1 MQIKSSS
8 SPVKQRKQLS
18 GKANVD
24 SLIKD
29 LEKQLTGV
37 STEVVEG
44 FNKLERKIQCYRKP
58 KSQLIIEQKNSCAER
73 HLEQLIIEFEMQQLA
88 ESVVQVNGRIPVT
101 SNNSQKTT

>member
-1 MQIKSSS
+1 MQIKTSGSQT
-8 SPVKQRKQLS
+8 KQRKQLT

-44 FNKLERKIQCYRKP
+44 FNKLERKI
-58 KSQLIIEQKNSCAER
+58 
-73 HLEQLIIEFEMQQLA
+73 
-88 ESVVQVNGRIPVT
+88 
-101 SNNSQKTT
+101 